1 MRILYHFWLSPFSRS
16 IRMILAE
23 KGLPFDLEI
32 ERIWERRTEFLATEP
47 GLRSAGADRGLDGAI
62 FADSHVISEYLD
74 EAYPERSL
82 IGGDSVSRAEAR
94 RLTQWFDVKFN
105 AEVTQ
110 NLVGEKLMKRLSGQG
125 YPQATA
131 IRTGLAE
138 IHNHL
143 AYISFLAERRRWL
156 AGDHLSA
163 ADLVA
168 AAHLS
173 VIDYIGDVPWEDHPG
188 AKDWFARIKSRPS
201 FRPLLADRVPGVQPP
216 EHYSDLDF

>member
-1 MRILYHFWLSPFSRS
+1 
-16 IRMILAE
+16 MILAE

-32 ERIWERRTEFLATEP
+32 EKTWERRTEFLAMNPACEVP
-47 GLRSAGADRGLDGAI
+47 VLIELDGAI

-82 IGGDSVSRAEAR
+82 IGGDSNSRAEAR

-131 IRTGLAE
+131 IRSGLAE

-163 ADLVA
+163 ADIVA

-216 EHYSDLDF
+216 EHYSDLYF

>member
-1 MRILYHFWLSPFSRS
+1 MRILYHFWLSPFSRA

-23 KGLPFDLEI
+23 KGLPFELEV
-32 ERIWERRTEFLATEP
+32 ERTWERRAEFLSMNPACEVP
-47 GLRSAGADRGLDGAI
+47 VLIELDGAI
-62 FADSHVISEYLD
+62 YADSHVISEYLD

-82 IGGDSVSRAEAR
+82 IGGDSASRAETR
-94 RLTQWFDVKFN
+94 RLVQWFDVKFN
-105 AEVTQ
+105 TEVTQ
-110 NLVGEKLMKRLSGQG
+110 NLVCEKLMKRLSGQG
-125 YPQATA
+125 YPLPAA

-156 AGDHLSA
+156 GGSYLSA

-173 VIDYIGDVPWEDHPG
+173 VIDYIGDVPWDDHPG
-188 AKDWFARIKSRPS
+188 AKDWYVRIKSRPS
-201 FRPLLADRVPGVQPP
+201 FRPLLADRVPGVAPP

>member
-1 MRILYHFWLSPFSRS
+1 
-16 IRMILAE
+16 MILVE
-23 KGLPFDLEI
+23 KGLPFDLEL
-32 ERIWERRTEFLATEP
+32 EKFWDRRAEFLAMNPACEVP
-47 GLRSAGADRGLDGAI
+47 VLIELDGAVI
-62 FADSHVISEYLD
+62 VDSHVISEYLD

-131 IRTGLAE
+131 IRTGLTE

-173 VIDYIGDVPWEDHPG
+173 VVDYIGDVPWEEHPG

-201 FRPLLADRVPGVQPP
+201 FRPLLTDRVPGVQPP
-216 EHYSDLDF
+216 DHYADLDF

>member
-1 MRILYHFWLSPFSRS
+1 MRILYHFWLSPFSRA

-23 KGLPFDLEI
+23 KGLPFELEI
-32 ERIWERRTEFLATEP
+32 EKPWERRAEFLAMNPACEVP
-47 GLRSAGADRGLDGAI
+47 VLIELDGAI
-62 FADSHVISEYLD
+62 YADSHVISEYPD
-74 EAYPERSL
+74 EAYPQRSL
-82 IGGDSVSRAEAR
+82 NGGDSASPAQAR
-94 RLTQWFDVKFN
+94 RPGPWFDVKFN
-105 AEVTQ
+105 TEVTQ

-131 IRTGLAE
+131 IRTGLTE

-156 AGDHLSA
+156 GGGYLSA

-173 VIDYIGDVPWEDHPG
+173 VIDYIGDVPWDDHPG
-188 AKDWFARIKSRPS
+188 AKDWYVRIKSRPS
-201 FRPLLADRVPGVQPP
+201 FRPILADRVPGVAPP

>member
-1 MRILYHFWLSPFSRS
+1 MRILYHFWLSPFSRA

-23 KGLPFDLEI
+23 KGLPFELEL
-32 ERIWERRTEFLATEP
+32 ERPWERRAEFLAMNPSGEVP
-47 GLRSAGADRGLDGAI
+47 VLIELDGAVY
-62 FADSHVISEYLD
+62 ADSHVISEYLD

-94 RLTQWFDVKFN
+94 RLVQWFDVKFN
-105 AEVTQ
+105 FEVTQ
-110 NLVGEKLMKRLSGQG
+110 NLIGEKLMKRLSGQG
-125 YPQATA
+125 YPQPAA
-131 IRTGLAE
+131 IRSGLAE
-138 IHNHL
+138 IHTHL

-156 AGDHLSA
+156 GGTYLSA

-173 VIDYIGDVPWEDHPG
+173 VIDYIGDVPWDDHPG
-188 AKDWFARIKSRPS
+188 AKDWYVRIKSRPS
-201 FRPLLADRVPGVQPP
+201 FRAILADRVPGVAPP